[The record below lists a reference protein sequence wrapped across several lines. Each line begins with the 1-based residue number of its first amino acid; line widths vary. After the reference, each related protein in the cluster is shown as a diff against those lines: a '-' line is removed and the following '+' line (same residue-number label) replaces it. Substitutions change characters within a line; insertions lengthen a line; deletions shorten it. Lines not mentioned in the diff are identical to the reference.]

1 MPTRTS
7 ANTPDKR
14 YCSGTSL
21 NRTVKE
27 TILDC
32 IEQRLGDFDD
42 ATYLDMKK
50 LTIGTLKVIFASTDP
65 RQAE

>member
-1 MPTRTS
+1 M
-7 ANTPDKR
+7 
-14 YCSGTSL
+14 

-32 IEQRLGDFDD
+32 IEQHLGDFDD

-65 RQAE
+65 AKAGGAE